1 MWILLASAACML
13 LGAIVLFATV
23 SGPAD
28 PNANRNHVAS
38 AAANS
43 SDAPDP
49 LVAVGASASATGRE
63 QIVDDSS
70 GKLLWASPTNG
81 VPLSLAYVPGGTQ
94 CLIHFRPALVA
105 SHPEG
110 ERILAALGP
119 WGKSIVTRLE
129 ASLNSKLADIDSL
142 LVAIIVTPD
151 GRLDACLRAT
161 LNASALEK
169 PLADRLPPGESKEHG
184 DHAYRVLEGRAH
196 FIPPPGQDTIVVCPT
211 ELAAELLDSE
221 GQAPPLVRDVENLAA
236 HAHGDRAVI
245 VIVAPKFLEASGN
258 ELLTYEATPLHE
270 VLHALVA
277 ADTTAIA
284 LSAHWDD
291 NFFTEL
297 RATPTLN
304 LSPRRLAVKLHE
316 RIAAAPNAIE
326 ETVLASPWHPH
337 ARKILA
343 RFPAMLRALA
353 RYSRPGEDD
362 GQAVVRAY
370 LPPMAGHNLLMA
382 AELLLTQP
390 RAGESVT
397 ATEPSTVAKPSNVEE
412 RLAAT
417 TSLSFSK
424 DSLERALELL
434 AEDIGVEIV
443 LQGADLQLDGI
454 TKNQSLALDLQDRPA
469 GEILLEILLRA
480 NPDRT
485 ATGPGDPRQKLVYV
499 IQPGQAGGPE
509 RIIVTTRTAAEK
521 RKWPLPG
528 VFLPTQR

>member
-1 MWILLASAACML
+1 MLLA
-13 LGAIVLFATV
+13 AIVLFAI
-23 SGPAD
+23 SPGPAD
-28 PNANRNHVAS
+28 SAANRNQVAS
-38 AAANS
+38 AVANS

-49 LVAVGASASATGRE
+49 LVAVGASAGATGGE
-63 QIVDDSS
+63 QIVDDPS

-81 VPLSLAYVPGGTQ
+81 APLSLAHVPGGTQ
-94 CLIHFRPALVA
+94 CLIHVRPALVA
-105 SHPEG
+105 SHHEG

-119 WGKSIVTRLE
+119 WGRSIVTRLQ
-129 ASLNSKLADIDSL
+129 ASLNSELAEIESL
-142 LVAIIVTPD
+142 LVAIIVTPE
-151 GRLDACLRAT
+151 GKLDACLRAT
-161 LNASALEK
+161 LNAAALEK
-169 PLADRLPPGESKEHG
+169 PLADRLPPGEPKEHG
-184 DHAYRVLEGRAH
+184 EHGYRVLDGRAY
-196 FIPPPGQDTIVVCPT
+196 FIPPDSQDTIVVCPA

-221 GQAPPLVRDVENLAA
+221 GQAPPLVRDVESLAA
-236 HAHGDRAVI
+236 HAHVDRAWT
-245 VIVAPKFLEASGN
+245 VIVAPNFLEASGN
-258 ELLTYEATPLHE
+258 ELLIAEAAPLHE
-270 VLHALVA
+270 VLQALVGTDA
-277 ADTTAIA
+277 TAIA
-284 LSAHWDD
+284 LSAHWDED
-291 NFFTEL
+291 FFVEL

-316 RIAAAPNAIE
+316 RIAAAPDAIE

-353 RYSRPGEDD
+353 RYSRPGDD
-362 GQAVVRAY
+362 DRQAVVRAY

-390 RAGESVT
+390 RAGESVAAADPPT
-397 ATEPSTVAKPSNVEE
+397 VVKPSTVEE
-412 RLAAT
+412 QLAAA

-434 AEDIGVEIV
+434 AEDIEVEIV

-485 ATGPGDPRQKLVYV
+485 ATGPADPRQKLVYV
-499 IQPGQAGGPE
+499 IQPGQAGGPG

-521 RKWPLPG
+521 RNDRLSD